1 MNDGRMT
8 RALVN
13 TYEINFWNIGD
24 RMCSPVDY
32 FPFLDKVQFH
42 SIGTPARQ
50 STHWLETKYD
60 LLIGGGGLLYQGFR
74 DTLQLMLSGA
84 NRSIFWGGGSNT
96 HGGDDLDDDCKLL
109 GEIDLVG
116 VRDYVLPFR
125 WVPCVSCMHG
135 YFDEPVDRKT
145 EVVIYEHQDYPIE
158 VTGGVDFPR
167 LDNRESDFSKV
178 VRFLGSAE
186 SVITSSYH
194 GAYWAT
200 LLGCKVVVTNSFS
213 SKFKRFKHAP
223 VISSQENI
231 HNSLKRAQ
239 DYPDALSE
247 CREANKEFAR
257 DVEAFLDSKPKKSLK
272 SSVIVPARRGLKKGR
287 TALRK
292 NLFQMRAD
300 IVIDDDGTQES
311 SLNIGK
317 AFCHSRFMD
326 AKFVLQSDRA
336 MLFRGV
342 FPGLIRNQS
351 GSLTSQILRSLSRVM
366 SPSEFVQELSDDST
380 ITGRGGRKIERVT
393 LNDRQKSDAH
403 HESICKNRVFL
414 MTERN
419 PSDEFLAKLV
429 RLWKGELI
437 LFGPKFSR
445 LEVDGVIDL
454 RGRIFL
460 GQALSIL
467 RASSVMISEVGIYQE
482 LGKRECNDVIGE
494 LKDGVD
500 DRYDVWARVTDEP
513 VINDIQAA
521 LGLSSEIAG
530 SHLT

>member
-1 MNDGRMT
+1 
-8 RALVN
+8 
-13 TYEINFWNIGD
+13 
-24 RMCSPVDY
+24 MCYPVDY
-32 FPFLDKVQFH
+32 FAFAPPLEFH

-50 STHWLETKYD
+50 SKHWPEREYD
-60 LLIGGGGLLYQGFR
+60 LLVGGGGLLYQGFR
-74 DTLQLMLSGA
+74 DTLKLMLSGA

-96 HGGDDLDDDCKLL
+96 HGGDDLEDDCKLL

-116 VRDYVLPFR
+116 VRDYGLPFR

-135 YFDEPVDRKT
+135 YFDEPIQRER
-145 EVVIYEHQDYPIE
+145 EVVVYEHQDYPIE
-158 VTGGVDFPR
+158 ISGGAGFAR
-167 LDNRESDFSKV
+167 MDNRESDFSKV
-178 VRFLGSAE
+178 IHFLGSAE

-200 LLGCKVVVTNSFS
+200 LLGCKVVVANSFS

-231 HNSLKRAQ
+231 RDSLKQAQ
-239 DYPDALSE
+239 DYSDALGE

-257 DVEAFLDSKPKKSLK
+257 DVEALLDSKPKKSLK

-287 TALRK
+287 TALRE
-292 NLFQMRAD
+292 NLFQIRAD
-300 IVIDDDGTQES
+300 IVIEDDGTQES

-317 AFCHSRFMD
+317 AFCHSRFID
-326 AKFVLQSDRA
+326 AKFVLRSDRA

-342 FPGLIRNQS
+342 FPGLMRQKS
-351 GSLTSQILRSLSRVM
+351 GSLTSSVLSSLNRVM
-366 SPSEFVQELSDDST
+366 TSSDFVQELEDDST
-380 ITGRGGRKIERVT
+380 ITGRFGRKIKRAG

-403 HESICKNRVFL
+403 QDSICENRVFF

-437 LFGPKFSR
+437 FFGPKFSR
-445 LEVDGVIDL
+445 LETDGVIDL

-460 GQALSIL
+460 SQALSIL
-467 RASSVMISEVGIYQE
+467 RASSVVITEAGIYQE
-482 LGKRECNDVIGE
+482 LGKRECNEVIGE
-494 LKDGVD
+494 LKDGAD
-500 DRYDVWARVTDEP
+500 GRYDVWARGTDES
-513 VINDIQAA
+513 VISDIQAA
-521 LGLSSEIAG
+521 LDLRSEIAG